1 MLLEELYNDG
11 KKSGNI
17 QLHFYTA
24 TLSAYLIYNDLEV
37 FDRLLQE
44 FEEKEEYLICS
55 GIKAAIEKIE
65 DLHDSRFQNAAVEI
79 GMEEDEDGMLTFSFD
94 KHREIS
100 KLIFE
105 DILKEIYNGQIEA
118 YQRTNGE
125 DGGLP
130 T

>member
-11 KKSGNI
+11 KESGNI

-24 TLSAYLIYNDLEV
+24 TLSAYLIYNDLDI
-37 FDRLLQE
+37 FDKLLQD

-65 DLHDSRFQNAAVEI
+65 DIHDSRFNNAALEVGI
-79 GMEEDEDGMLTFSFD
+79 QEDEEGLLTFSFD
-94 KHREIS
+94 KHKEIS

-105 DILKEIYNGQIEA
+105 DILKEIYERQIE
-118 YQRTNGE
+118 RSSK
-125 DGGLP
+125 DS
-130 T
+130 

>member
-11 KKSGNI
+11 KKSGDI
-17 QLHFYTA
+17 QMHFYTA

-44 FEEKEEYLICS
+44 FEDREEYLICS

-65 DLHDSRFQNAAVEI
+65 DVHDSRFQNAAVEI
-79 GMEEDEDGMLTFSFD
+79 GMEEDEEGMLTFSFE
-94 KHREIS
+94 KHKEIS

-105 DILKEIYNGQIEA
+105 DILKEIYEKQIE
-118 YQRTNGE
+118 QSTRNS
-125 DGGLP
+125 
-130 T
+130 

>member
-11 KKSGNI
+11 KKSGDI
-17 QLHFYTA
+17 QMHFYTA

-44 FEEKEEYLICS
+44 FEDREEYLICS

-65 DLHDSRFQNAAVEI
+65 DVHDSRFQNAAVEI
-79 GMEEDEDGMLTFSFD
+79 GMEEDDEGMLTFSFE
-94 KHREIS
+94 KHKEIS

-105 DILKEIYNGQIEA
+105 DILKEIYEKQIE
-118 YQRTNGE
+118 QSTRNS
-125 DGGLP
+125 
-130 T
+130 

>member
-11 KKSGNI
+11 KEIGNI

-55 GIKAAIEKIE
+55 GIKSAIEKIE
-65 DLHDSRFQNAAVEI
+65 DVHDSRFQDAAVEI
-79 GMEEDEDGMLTFSFD
+79 GMNEDEDGMLTFSFE
-94 KHREIS
+94 KHKEIS

-105 DILKEIYNGQIEA
+105 DILKEIYEKQIGQSK
-118 YQRTNGE
+118 R
-125 DGGLP
+125 DS
-130 T
+130 

>member
-11 KKSGNI
+11 KEIGNI

-55 GIKAAIEKIE
+55 GIKSAIEKIE
-65 DLHDSRFQNAAVEI
+65 DVHDSRFQDAAVEI
-79 GMEEDEDGMLTFSFD
+79 GMNEDEDGMLTFSFE
-94 KHREIS
+94 KHKEIS

-105 DILKEIYNGQIEA
+105 DILKEIYEKQI
-118 YQRTNGE
+118 GE
-125 DGGLP
+125 SKRDS
-130 T
+130 

>member
-11 KKSGNI
+11 KESENI

-24 TLSAYLIYNDLEV
+24 TLSAYLIYNDLDI

-65 DLHDSRFQNAAVEI
+65 DIHDGRFQSAAVEI
-79 GMEEDEDGMLTFSFD
+79 GMEEDEDGMLTFSFE
-94 KHREIS
+94 KHKEIS
-100 KLIFE
+100 KLIFK
-105 DILKEIYNGQIEA
+105 DILTEIYEKQIE
-118 YQRTNGE
+118 QSTGNS
-125 DGGLP
+125 
-130 T
+130 

>member
-11 KKSGNI
+11 KESGNI

-24 TLSAYLIYNDLEV
+24 TLSAYLIYNDLEI
-37 FDRLLQE
+37 FDKLLQD

-65 DLHDSRFQNAAVEI
+65 DIHDSRFNNAALEVGI
-79 GMEEDEDGMLTFSFD
+79 QEDEEGLLTFSFD
-94 KHREIS
+94 KHKEIS

-105 DILKEIYNGQIEA
+105 DILKEIYERQIE
-118 YQRTNGE
+118 RSSK
-125 DGGLP
+125 DS
-130 T
+130 